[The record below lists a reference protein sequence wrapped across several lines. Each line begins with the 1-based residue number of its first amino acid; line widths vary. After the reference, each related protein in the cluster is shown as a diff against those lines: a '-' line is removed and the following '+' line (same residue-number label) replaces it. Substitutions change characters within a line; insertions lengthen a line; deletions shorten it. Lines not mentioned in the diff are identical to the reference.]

1 MIELRKERPTA
12 LVNCFKARF
21 ALAAFA
27 MLGASAPAP
36 AADSYTLDAGH
47 TFPRFEISHFGFS
60 THRGQFN
67 KTAGKLVLDRAAKT
81 GSVEI
86 TVQTASIG
94 TGDAKL
100 EEHLR
105 SPDFF
110 NVEKFPTMVFK
121 AKTINFNGDVPA
133 SAEGELTLLGVT
145 IPLTLTISRVVCAP
159 HPFYRKEDCG
169 AEVSGTLKRSEF
181 GMTKY
186 VPAVGDEVK
195 LAIQVEAIK
204 D

>member
-1 MIELRKERPTA
+1 MMRILKLATLA
-12 LVNCFKARF
+12 VFTF
-21 ALAAFA
+21 AGAAI
-27 MLGASAPAP
+27 
-36 AADSYTLDAGH
+36 AAESYTLDSSH
-47 TFPRFEISHFGFS
+47 TFPRFEINHFGFS
-60 THRGQFN
+60 THHGQFN

-81 GSVEI
+81 GSIEL

-94 TGDAKL
+94 TGDPKL

-121 AKTINFNGDVPA
+121 SKALKFNGDVPA
-133 SAEGELTLLGVT
+133 SADGELTLLGVT
-145 IPLTLTISRVVCAP
+145 KPLTLTISRVRCAQ
-159 HPFYRKEDCG
+159 HPFYKKEDCG
-169 AEVSGTLKRSEF
+169 AEVSGTLRRSDF

-186 VPAVGDEVK
+186 VPAVGDEVT
-195 LAIQVEAIK
+195 LHIQVEAIR

>member
-1 MIELRKERPTA
+1 MNKSFSGRAVRYLSA
-12 LVNCFKARF
+12 G
-21 ALAAFA
+21 ALATLACAGAF
-27 MLGASAPAP
+27 
-36 AADSYTLDAGH
+36 AADSYTLDSSH
-47 TFPRFEISHFGFS
+47 SFPRFAINHFGFS

-67 KTAGKLVLDRAAKT
+67 KTAGKLVLDRAAKSGT
-81 GSVEI
+81 ADI

-94 TGDAKL
+94 TGDPKL

-121 AKTINFNGDVPA
+121 AKTIKFNGDVPA

-145 IPLTLTISRVVCAP
+145 KPLTLAISNVVCAQ
-159 HPFYRKEDCG
+159 HSFYKKEDCG
-169 AEVSGTLKRSEF
+169 AELSGKLKRTDF

-186 VPAVGDEVK
+186 VPAVGDEVT
-195 LAIQVEAIK
+195 LMIQVEAIR

>member
-1 MIELRKERPTA
+1 MNKSISGRAVRYLSGG
-12 LVNCFKARF
+12 
-21 ALAAFA
+21 ALATLACAGAF
-27 MLGASAPAP
+27 
-36 AADSYTLDAGH
+36 AADSYTFDSSH
-47 TFPRFEISHFGFS
+47 TFPRFAINHFGFS

-81 GSVEI
+81 GSADI

-94 TGDAKL
+94 TGDPKL

-121 AKTINFNGDVPA
+121 AKTIKFNGDVPA

-145 IPLTLTISRVVCAP
+145 KPLTLAIANVVCAQ
-159 HPFYRKEDCG
+159 HSFYKKEDCG
-169 AEVSGTLKRSEF
+169 AELSGKLKRTDF

-186 VPAVGDEVK
+186 VPAVGDEVT
-195 LAIQVEAIK
+195 LMIQVEAIK

>member
-1 MIELRKERPTA
+1 MTIVRKEAMR
-12 LVNCFKARF
+12 
-21 ALAAFA
+21 A
-27 MLGASAPAP
+27 MLLVALGLTGPTM
-36 AADSYTLDAGH
+36 AAESYTLDSSH
-47 TFPRFEISHFGFS
+47 TFPRFEINHFGFS
-60 THRGQFN
+60 THHGQFN
-67 KTAGKLVLDRAAKT
+67 KTTGKLVLDRAAKT

-86 TVQTASIG
+86 TAQTASIG
-94 TGDAKL
+94 TGDPKL

-121 AKTINFNGDVPA
+121 SKSVKFNGDLPA

-145 IPLTLTISRVVCAP
+145 KPLTLAISRVKCAQ
-159 HPFYRKEDCG
+159 HPMLKKEDCG
-169 AEVSGTLKRSEF
+169 AEVTGTLKRSDF

-186 VPAVGDEVK
+186 VPAVGDEVT
-195 LAIQVEAIK
+195 LRIQVEAIK

>member
-1 MIELRKERPTA
+1 MRNFSIAVA
-12 LVNCFKARF
+12 LFVF
-21 ALAAFA
+21 AI
-27 MLGASAPAP
+27 GAD
-36 AADSYTLDAGH
+36 AADNYTLDAGH
-47 TFPRFEISHFGFS
+47 SFPRFEINHFGFS

-67 KTAGKLVLDRAAKT
+67 QTAGKLTLDRAAKT
-81 GSVEI
+81 GTIEI

-94 TGDAKL
+94 TGDPKL

-110 NVEKFPTMVFK
+110 SVEKFPTMVFK
-121 AKTINFNGDVPA
+121 SKAVKFNGNLPA

-145 IPLTLTISRVVCAP
+145 RPLTLSIANVVCAP
-159 HPFYRKEDCG
+159 HPVLKKENCG
-169 AEVSGTLKRSEF
+169 AEVSGKLKRSDF

-186 VPAVGDEVK
+186 VPAVGDEVT
-195 LAIQVEAIK
+195 LHIQVEAIK

>member
-1 MIELRKERPTA
+1 MRNLTLVA
-12 LVNCFKARF
+12 LIASGLN
-21 ALAAFA
+21 
-27 MLGASAPAP
+27 GAVL
-36 AADSYTLDAGH
+36 AADSYTLDSSH
-47 TFPRFEISHFGFS
+47 TFPRFEINHFGFS
-60 THRGQFN
+60 THHGQFN

-81 GSVEI
+81 GSIEI

-110 NVEKFPTMVFK
+110 NVEKFPTMVYK
-121 AKTINFNGDVPA
+121 ATTLKFNGDAPA

-145 IPLTLTISRVVCAP
+145 KPLTLTIARVKCAL
-159 HPFYRKEDCG
+159 HPILKKENCG
-169 AEVSGTLKRSEF
+169 AEVSGTLKRSDF

-186 VPAVGDEVK
+186 VPAIGDEVT
-195 LAIQVEAIK
+195 LRIQVEAVK

>member
-1 MIELRKERPTA
+1 MSKPATGKRVRL
-12 LVNCFKARF
+12 LSVV
-21 ALAAFA
+21 ALAVACGNA
-27 MLGASAPAP
+27 W
-36 AADSYTLDAGH
+36 AADSYTLDTGH
-47 TFPRFEISHFGFS
+47 SFPRFAINHFGFS

-67 KTAGKLVLDRAAKT
+67 KTAGKLVLDRAAKN

-94 TGDAKL
+94 TGDPKL

-121 AKTINFNGDVPA
+121 AKTIKFNGDVPA

-145 IPLTLTISRVVCAP
+145 KPLTLVISNVVCAQ
-159 HPFYRKEDCG
+159 HSFYKKEDCG
-169 AEVSGTLKRSEF
+169 AEVTGKLKRSDF

-186 VPAVGDEVK
+186 VPAVGDEVT
-195 LAIQVEAIK
+195 LYIQVEAIK

>member
-1 MIELRKERPTA
+1 MNKISMGATVRL
-12 LVNCFKARF
+12 LGIS
-21 ALAAFA
+21 ALAALA
-27 MLGASAPAP
+27 CGSAS
-36 AADSYTLDAGH
+36 AADSYTLDTGH
-47 TFPRFEISHFGFS
+47 SFPRFAINHFGFS

-81 GSVEI
+81 GSIEI

-94 TGDAKL
+94 TGDPKL

-110 NVEKFPTMVFK
+110 NVEIFPTMVFK
-121 AKTINFNGDVPA
+121 AKTIKFSGEVPQ

-145 IPLTLTISRVVCAP
+145 KPLTLAISNVVCAQ
-159 HPFYRKEDCG
+159 HSFYKKEDCG
-169 AEVSGTLKRSEF
+169 AEVSGKLKRSDF

-186 VPAVGDEVK
+186 VPAVGDEVT
-195 LAIQVEAIK
+195 LYIQVEAIK

>member
-1 MIELRKERPTA
+1 LGQAVRSLSFGAITA
-12 LVNCFKARF
+12 VACGS
-21 ALAAFA
+21 AL
-27 MLGASAPAP
+27 
-36 AADSYTLDAGH
+36 AADSYTLDTGH
-47 TFPRFEISHFGFS
+47 SFPRFAINHFGFS

-67 KTAGKLVLDRAAKT
+67 KTAGKLVLDRTAKT
-81 GSVEI
+81 GSIEI

-94 TGDAKL
+94 TGDPKL

-121 AKTINFNGDVPA
+121 AKSIRFNGDVPA

-145 IPLTLTISRVVCAP
+145 KPLTLAISNVVCAQ
-159 HPFYRKEDCG
+159 HSFYKKEDCG
-169 AEVSGTLKRSEF
+169 AEVTGKLKRSDF

-186 VPAVGDEVK
+186 VPAVGDEVT
-195 LAIQVEAIK
+195 LYIQVEAIK

>member
-1 MIELRKERPTA
+1 MTSPPKHALRNLTLAAITA
-12 LVNCFKARF
+12 LACN
-21 ALAAFA
+21 
-27 MLGASAPAP
+27 APAI
-36 AADSYTLDAGH
+36 AGDSYALDSAH

-60 THRGQFN
+60 THHGQFN
-67 KTAGKLVLDRAAKT
+67 KTAGRIVLDRAAKT
-81 GSVEI
+81 GSIEI

-110 NVEKFPTMVFK
+110 NVEKFPTMTFK
-121 AKTINFNGDVPA
+121 SRNVKFNGDAPA

-145 IPLTLTISRVVCAP
+145 KPLTLAIARVVCAP
-159 HPFYRKEDCG
+159 HPFYKKEDCG
-169 AEVSGTLKRSEF
+169 AEVTGRLKRSDF

-186 VPAVGDEVK
+186 VPAVGDEVT
-195 LAIQVEAIK
+195 LRIQVESIRE
-204 D
+204 